1 MIINRMIVAKI
12 SVESVLFFC
21 AIIAASCI
29 PGIAFAAEP
38 GALPGLAERAAQWL
52 DIASKVIAGA
62 AVIAA
67 ALPVPAGVTS
77 GLGLARK
84 LIDALAFNFG
94 HAANRK

>member
-1 MIINRMIVAKI
+1 MIPSRMTL
-12 SVESVLFFC
+12 EQLFF
-21 AIIAASCI
+21 ILVLIAAACL

-38 GALPGLAERAAQWL
+38 DALPGLAERAAQWL

-67 ALPVPAGVTS
+67 ALPVPASVTS